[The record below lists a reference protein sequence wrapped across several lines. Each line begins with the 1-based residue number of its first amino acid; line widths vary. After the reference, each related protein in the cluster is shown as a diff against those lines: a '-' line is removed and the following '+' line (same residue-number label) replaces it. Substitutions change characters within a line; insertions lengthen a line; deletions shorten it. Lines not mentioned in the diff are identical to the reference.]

1 VGSRERRSLRK
12 AAESGDV
19 EAAFTLGM
27 RYVVWSR
34 DHFKTPIHPHSVQ
47 WLEERARLYL
57 RRAANAGHARA
68 AVQLAFALARARSS
82 PDARDEDQFWSD
94 EELRYLTAAAESGHI
109 HAAFVVGA
117 VGLRYSGQSPDTSAA
132 ERYLR
137 QAVDGG
143 HPKAAFKL
151 GEWLFRQAGR
161 QSEALHYLRL
171 AGERI
176 DEDVDPQ
183 VYIDLAQILTR
194 TQRSDIAEPFVRAA
208 LDSPRRYT
216 TYYHLEADWMELLG
230 DVLNRTRRRAE
241 AKEWYESAR
250 ARRTAPERPDDW
262 PDYDAD

>member
-1 VGSRERRSLRK
+1 M
-12 AAESGDV
+12 

-27 RYVVWSR
+27 RYDAWS
-34 DHFKTPIHPHSVQ
+34 HNHNPIHLHSVE

-57 RRAANAGHARA
+57 RLAADAGHARA
-68 AVQLAFALARARSS
+68 AVQLAFVLARARSE
-82 PDARDEDQFWSD
+82 PYARDEDQFWSD
-94 EELRYLTAAAESGHI
+94 EELRYLTAAAESGHV
-109 HAAFVVGA
+109 HAAFIVGA
-117 VGLRYSGQSPDTSAA
+117 VGLRYSGQLPDTSAA

-137 QAVDGG
+137 QAVDGD

-151 GEWLFRQAGR
+151 GEWLLRQAGR
-161 QSEALHYLRL
+161 QSEALRYLKL
-171 AGERI
+171 AGERA

-183 VYIDLAQILTR
+183 DYIDLARILTR

-208 LDSPRRYT
+208 LASPRKYSGANYDR
-216 TYYHLEADWMELLG
+216 EADWMELLG

-250 ARRTAPERPDDW
+250 ARRTAPKRPDDW